1 MSHAA
6 AKHRGGTPAGTGV
19 IDYLDPEEPGLTE
32 LAHAL
37 ADAAVPSP
45 QDGYELDGHGWQA
58 ELAWPAAR
66 IGVVLG
72 PRADGNEPDYEAQD
86 RDKAFSAAGWT
97 VRTAGAWDPAAMI
110 ARLTERRHDSD
121 TIRDGEPKR

>member
-1 MSHAA
+1 
-6 AKHRGGTPAGTGV
+6 
-19 IDYLDPEEPGLTE
+19 EEPGLTD

-37 ADAAVPSP
+37 ADAAVPAP
-45 QDGYELDGHGWQA
+45 EDGYELDGHGWQA

-66 IGVVLG
+66 IGVVLA
-72 PRADGNEPDYEAQD
+72 PRTDGDESDYEAQD

-97 VRTAGAWDPAAMI
+97 VRTAAEWDPAAMI

-121 TIRDGEPKR
+121 TIKDGEPKR